1 VFELASTYVTT
12 GYYYFVYLPHC
23 ATGFNLV
30 VEVRYCF
37 SLAPIL
43 DFDSAFFA
51 SASFNS
57 CCNFLAG
64 IQIGLFLL

>member
-1 VFELASTYVTT
+1 MLLLVIIILCI
-12 GYYYFVYLPHC
+12 YLIVLLR
-23 ATGFNLV
+23 FNLV